1 LKSLLE
7 SSSQSLVVS
16 TSFGR
21 NMKVKMMYCILQ
33 SDNFDKGIVVFM
45 AISKIVFG
53 GEGKGVKWRN
63 KH

>member
-1 LKSLLE
+1 LTELKSLLE

-21 NMKVKMMYCILQ
+21 NMKVKIMYCVLH

-45 AISKIVFG
+45 VISKILFW
-53 GEGKGVKWRN
+53 GEGKGEMDK
-63 KH
+63 